1 MGLISFREMHFRLLF
16 TCLIFYQIQQISFA
30 QDNSPL
36 FYEIIKSDSVKM
48 FFNEQNKFTDKKC
61 SDFIRYTKVDRQ
73 ANFNGYYEDLSN
85 EGTLKS
91 KGNYIH
97 GKKHGYFEIYYP
109 SGTITCRGTYKNN
122 VPTGTWEYFYENG
135 LPERT
140 IVITDSDTLL
150 MSYSNNKGIRQI
162 TEGNGEFKGLVE
174 GNSVIAKGKI
184 KNGKPDG
191 KWTSTLTNKTVYCDE
206 EFENGQLIRG
216 IFPNARLGG
225 NEEYTHRSYLNS
237 FFLISYLNTLE
248 DFLMVVCADSSVS
261 VSEKRS
267 SNFHGFKSDLKAKI
281 DNVVDGDF
289 GRGNTGDYSIGDHK
303 LTIQFSVNGDG
314 RAENF
319 ILLTGWGQKFFN
331 AISSSLYRH
340 ITFPNAEK
348 IMFFHLTMHFAG
360 GPTYSY
366 SFEFSKERTVH

>member
-1 MGLISFREMHFRLLF
+1 
-16 TCLIFYQIQQISFA
+16 
-30 QDNSPL
+30 
-36 FYEIIKSDSVKM
+36 M